1 MKYDYIVIGA
11 GSAGAILATRLSENP
26 DNSVL
31 LLEGGPDYPNFET
44 LPDDVKY
51 GYATG
56 TDLAVGDEHDWGYT
70 ASVNSADEIAD
81 RMIRLPRGKLTGGT
95 SAINGQIF
103 LRGLTYDFSNWTA
116 HGLNNWNYQE
126 VLPYFRKL
134 ETDLDFGGDFHGKE
148 GPIVARRFPKDTW
161 TEPQRGF
168 HQACLDRNYR
178 ETEDF
183 NLPEA
188 TGVGAFPCNNPNGI
202 RVSTSLGYLSESR
215 HRMNFTLRPN
225 CTVKRL
231 IMTKNKITGVEVESG
246 GDLFQVEAETV
257 ILSAGSL
264 ANPKILMLSGIGPAE
279 DLESCGIKPLV
290 NLKGVGKNLQ
300 DHPQNFVHAKVKNLE
315 SLDTTSPRLQV
326 ALRYSSRESK
336 LKDDMMMWMGS
347 YAINGD
353 YRDILS
359 SGTSDNKLQVEV
371 TGIQITISLYLAT
384 SRGSVT
390 LNPVNPNN
398 NPVVNLNLL
407 HTDNDVS
414 RMAEG
419 VEIASG
425 IMESSSLEHIVDKR
439 TSPAGDIFKNKP
451 LFHKW
456 LRSSTTTGNH
466 LTSTC
471 AMGIA
476 SNKLAV
482 VDETCRVFG
491 LDNLYIADASIM
503 PETVRANTNVTTMMI
518 GEKLADFLNRKK

>member
-1 MKYDYIVIGA
+1 
-11 GSAGAILATRLSENP
+11 
-26 DNSVL
+26 
-31 LLEGGPDYPNFET
+31 
-44 LPDDVKY
+44 
-51 GYATG
+51 
-56 TDLAVGDEHDWGYT
+56 
-70 ASVNSADEIAD
+70 
-81 RMIRLPRGKLTGGT
+81 
-95 SAINGQIF
+95 
-103 LRGLTYDFSNWTA
+103 
-116 HGLNNWNYQE
+116 
-126 VLPYFRKL
+126 
-134 ETDLDFGGDFHGKE
+134 FGGDFHGKE

-161 TEPQRGF
+161 TAPQRGF
-168 HQACLDRNYR
+168 YQACLDRKFK

-183 NLPEA
+183 NHPDA

-225 CTVKRL
+225 CTVTKL
-231 IMTKNKITGVEVESG
+231 IMTKNKITNVEVESG
-246 GDLFQVEAETV
+246 GDIFQVEAETI

-264 ANPKILMLSGIGPAE
+264 ANPQILMLSGIGPTE
-279 DLESCGIKPLV
+279 NLESCGIKTLL
-290 NLKGVGKNLQ
+290 NLDGVGKNLQ
-300 DHPQNFVHAKVKNLE
+300 DHPQNFVHAKVKSLE

-326 ALRYSSRESK
+326 GLRYSSRESK
-336 LKDDMMMWMGS
+336 LTDDMMMWMGS

-371 TGIQITISLYLAT
+371 TGIQITVSLYLAT

-390 LNPVNPNN
+390 LNPANPNGK
-398 NPVVNLNLL
+398 PDVNLNLL
-407 HTDNDVS
+407 QSDSDVS

-419 VEIASG
+419 VEIASE
-425 IMESSSLEHIVDKR
+425 IIESPAMENIVDGR
-439 TSPAGDIFKNKP
+439 TSPPDGIFKDKS
-451 LFHKW
+451 LLHKW

-476 SNKLAV
+476 SNKFAV

-491 LDNLYIADASIM
+491 VDNLYIADASIM

-518 GEKLADFLNRKK
+518 GERLADFLNSKK